1 MPRVMR
7 AHVKPARRKTGMKQR
22 LCLRCDH
29 EFLSEGPHNRLCQPC
44 REFLAGA
51 PTPME
56 EYPLG
61 YL

>member
-7 AHVKPARRKTGMKQR
+7 TPVKPVRRRTRMKR
-22 LCLRCDH
+22 RHCLRCDRP
-29 EFLSEGPHNRLCQPC
+29 FLSEGPHHRLCQPC
-44 REFLAGA
+44 REFLAAA
-51 PTPME
+51 PTPIE

>member
-7 AHVKPARRKTGMKQR
+7 AHVKPARRRSRMQR
-22 LCLRCDH
+22 RHCWRCDR
-29 EFLSEGPHNRLCQPC
+29 EFLSEGPPNRLCQPC

>member
-7 AHVKPARRKTGMKQR
+7 THVKPVRRRTTMKRR
-22 LCLRCDH
+22 LCLRCDR

-44 REFLAGA
+44 RESLAVA
-51 PTPME
+51 PTPVE

>member
-1 MPRVMR
+1 MPRIMR
-7 AHVKPARRKTGMKQR
+7 AHVKPVRSRPRMKRR
-22 LCLRCDH
+22 LCLRCDR

-44 REFLAGA
+44 REFLAVA